1 MTRAKP
7 IIISEYYDLFEI
19 NKIAANNTQQNINS
33 YNLYDG
39 VNAPNTHTNA
49 EIIPTNQ
56 TNPFIGFWNDNNFN
70 AGNPNNNVVVA
81 GKSFSPQ
88 AYNNVYV
95 EDDGTINCFPPNVSV
110 PYWTK
115 IIFRNFDYNINPASD
130 SPQLPYLQKQTQI
143 LKFQLPELSASNVSI
158 VGTLTEDTEEN
169 PKVYLADLDFN
180 NSLAFSD
187 YAVGYISDYYNTPLF
202 LKYDE
207 YPSQSKVIFS
217 GCDKTRNPD
226 IEFNFNNQHNQNEP
240 IKLYLSLSASRSGYD
255 TTTQHR
261 FNTKLT
267 KSELNKLL
275 NSCYWCVEWIY
286 NPETGN

>member
-1 MTRAKP
+1 MTRKP

-70 AGNPNNNVVVA
+70 AGNPNNNAVIS

-130 SPQLPYLQKQTQI
+130 SPQLSYLQKQTQI

-169 PKVYLADLDFN
+169 PKVYLADLDLN

-187 YAVGYISDYYNTPLF
+187 YAVGYIADYYNTPLF

-261 FNTKLT
+261 FNTKLS
-267 KSELNKLL
+267 KADLNKLL